1 MKQYLYVSYIRE
13 YDKKR
18 DNNDFELIKENTRSI
33 WLEDL
38 FYGYSYRIDKKSK
51 TLYKKGELFAE
62 VKYWN

>member
-13 YDKKR
+13 NDKKR
-18 DNNDFELIKENTRSI
+18 DNNDYELIKENTRSI

-51 TLYKKGELFAE
+51 TLYKKGTSSE
-62 VKYWN
+62 VPFLN

>member
-1 MKQYLYVSYIRE
+1 MYLISE
-13 YDKKR
+13 NMTKKTITTIL
-18 DNNDFELIKENTRSI
+18 NKENTRSI

>member
-13 YDKKR
+13 NDKKR

-38 FYGYSYRIDKKSK
+38 FYGHPYRIDKKSK
-51 TLYKKGELFAE
+51 T
-62 VKYWN
+62 

>member
-13 YDKKR
+13 NDKKR
-18 DNNDFELIKENTRSI
+18 DNNDYVLIKENTRSI

-51 TLYKKGELFAE
+51 TLYKKGELFAL

>member
-13 YDKKR
+13 YDKKH

-33 WLEDL
+33 CLEDL

>member
-13 YDKKR
+13 NDKKR
-18 DNNDFELIKENTRSI
+18 DNNDYELIKENTRSI

-51 TLYKKGELFAE
+51 KLYKKCELFAQ

>member
-18 DNNDFELIKENTRSI
+18 TNNDFELIKENTRSI

-38 FYGYSYRIDKKSK
+38 F
-51 TLYKKGELFAE
+51 
-62 VKYWN
+62 

>member
-51 TLYKKGELFAE
+51 TLYKKGELFAQVE
-62 VKYWN
+62 YWN

>member
-13 YDKKR
+13 NDKKQ
-18 DNNDFELIKENTRSI
+18 DNNDYELIKENTRSI

-51 TLYKKGELFAE
+51 KLYKKGELFAQ